1 MRREII
7 MKSYYVYILSSPTGT
22 LYIGFTNDLIRRV
35 YEHKEKLVEGF
46 TEKYDVHRLL
56 YYEEYGDVNEAR
68 DRERQLKG
76 WRRKKKLDL
85 IRTVNPKFIDL
96 YDEIIR

>member
-1 MRREII
+1 

-46 TEKYDVHRLL
+46 TEKYDVHRLI

>member
-1 MRREII
+1 MMREII
-7 MKSYYVYILSSPTGT
+7 MNSYYVYILSSPTGT

-46 TEKYDVHRLL
+46 TKKYDVHRLL
-56 YYEEYGDVNEAR
+56 YYEEFGDVNEAR

-85 IRTVNPKFIDL
+85 IRTVNPKFVDL

>member
-1 MRREII
+1 
-7 MKSYYVYILSSPTGT
+7 MKSYYVYILSSPAGT

-46 TEKYDVHRLL
+46 TEKYDVHRLI

-85 IRTVNPKFIDL
+85 IRTVNPKFVDL

>member
-1 MRREII
+1 

-46 TEKYDVHRLL
+46 TKKYDIHRLI
-56 YYEEYGDVNEAR
+56 YYEEYDDVNEAR

-85 IRTVNPKFIDL
+85 IRTVNPKFVDL

>member
-1 MRREII
+1 
-7 MKSYYVYILSSPTGT
+7 MKFYYVYILSSPTGT

-46 TEKYDVHRLL
+46 TKKYNVHRLI
-56 YYEEYGDVNEAR
+56 YYEEYRDVNEAR
-68 DRERQLKG
+68 ERERQLKG

-85 IRTVNPKFIDL
+85 IRKLNPTFKDL
-96 YDEIIR
+96 YDEIIS

>member
-1 MRREII
+1 MN
-7 MKSYYVYILSSPTGT
+7 SYYVYILSSPTGT

-46 TEKYDVHRLL
+46 TKKYDIHRLL
-56 YYEEYGDVNEAR
+56 YYEEFGDVHEAR

-85 IRTVNPKFIDL
+85 IRTVNPKFVDL
-96 YDEIIR
+96 YDEIIQ

>member
-1 MRREII
+1 MNREMM
-7 MKSYYVYILSSPTGT
+7 MKSYYVYILSSSTGT

-46 TEKYDVHRLL
+46 TKKYDVHRLI

-76 WRRKKKLDL
+76 WRRSKKLNL
-85 IRTVNPKFIDL
+85 IRKMNPKFVDL
-96 YDEIIR
+96 YDEIIG